1 MKRGVDMYFIT
12 TLRILDTVV
21 DDCRTVGYY
30 TSYSEAYDCCKFNRC
45 DIFEYGYYTTEEIE
59 SYIQNDIPLAISVKI
74 LIFLLIPTLQA
85 G

>member
-30 TSYSEAYDCCKFNRC
+30 AS
-45 DIFEYGYYTTEEIE
+45 
-59 SYIQNDIPLAISVKI
+59 P
-74 LIFLLIPTLQA
+74 
-85 G
+85 